1 MRKVIVGLLAILFA
15 FQTSIFVTGEETE
28 QILEECQLNFDG
40 LNANQ
45 SDISRQSWGHD
56 CRVRLK
62 VLHLEN
68 Q

>member
-45 SDISRQSWGHD
+45 SAFPD
-56 CRVRLK
+56 RVGATIAGFD
-62 VLHLEN
+62 
-68 Q
+68 